1 MNNKFMKVLFSGIL
15 SLVLVFGT
23 FGAVFAAG
31 GGGGGG
37 TGTGQTDPVK
47 LEEAYLTTIS
57 GDVSST
63 GGNAIKD
70 NKNVEANPTIKLVFN
85 KNIVWDPTSNAI
97 TLTNWNGNLV
107 DIDVKKLT
115 NDAEKRNIF
124 VSPKAP
130 LKSGKTYI
138 LKIDNTI
145 KANNGNTLAEKV
157 TITFTVAGID
167 EDLVSA
173 QQVNDFITA
182 LPEVSALTLADKTAV
197 VNARKAYSGLTVDQ
211 QKFVT
216 NEVKLTELEKKI
228 EALVL
233 AQTEADKATAQKVGD
248 LITALPQV
256 SALTLA
262 DKTAVVN
269 ARKVYS
275 GLTVEQQKFVTNVAK
290 LTELEKKIE
299 ALELAQTEADK
310 AAAQKVGDLITALPE
325 VSALTLADKESV
337 AEARKAYDG
346 LTKTQKQLVNNQEKL
361 VGLESKLAEL
371 ENKPT
376 DQKTP
381 ESDHKSNPN
390 TIVTD
395 QNPTGQVNVAAKN
408 DNKKL
413 PKTGDSSNVWASL
426 FGSILLALGLVML
439 TINRRG
445 KTEKSRI

>member
-1 MNNKFMKVLFSGIL
+1 MNNKFIKMLFSGIL
-15 SLVLVFGT
+15 SLVLVFST
-23 FGAVFAAG
+23 FTAVFAAG

-37 TGTGQTDPVK
+37 TGTGQTDPVT
-47 LEEAYLTTIS
+47 LVSAYLTTIS
-57 GDVSST
+57 GNVSST
-63 GGNAIKD
+63 EGVAIDGNS
-70 NKNVEANPTIKLVFN
+70 NVDANPIIKLVFN
-85 KNIVWDPTSNAI
+85 KNMVWNSESKGI
-97 TLTNWNGNLV
+97 TLTNWNGDLV
-107 DIDVKKLT
+107 DIDAIKLAPT
-115 NDAEKRNIF
+115 DEKQNIF

-138 LKIDNTI
+138 LKIDKTI
-145 KANNGNTLAEKV
+145 KANNGNTLADKV

-173 QQVNDFITA
+173 QQVDNLITA
-182 LPEVSALTLADKTAV
+182 LPEISALTLADKTAV
-197 VNARKAYSGLTVDQ
+197 GNARKAYRGLTVDQ

-216 NEVKLTELEKKI
+216 NV
-228 EALVL
+228 
-233 AQTEADKATAQKVGD
+233 D
-248 LITALPQV
+248 
-256 SALTLA
+256 
-262 DKTAVVN
+262 
-269 ARKVYS
+269 
-275 GLTVEQQKFVTNVAK
+275 K

-299 ALELAQTEADK
+299 ALELAQTEADQ
-310 AAAQKVGDLITALPE
+310 AAAQQVDDLITALSEVSALTLADKTAVGNARKAYSGLTVDQQKFVTNVVKLTELEKKIEALELAQTEADQAAAEKVDNLITALPE
-325 VSALTLADKESV
+325 VSALTLADKASV

-346 LTKTQKQLVNNQEKL
+346 LTKTQKELVKNQEKL

-381 ESDHKSNPN
+381 ESEHKSNPD

-395 QNPTGQVNVAAKN
+395 QNPTGHVNDTAKN

-439 TINRRG
+439 TIKRRG
-445 KTEKSRI
+445 KIVKSSI